1 MGTVLS
7 VAVAVGVPIIAGS
20 LIGLGLQDDVKGW
33 YKSLRKPKWCPPSW
47 VFGPMWAAL
56 YGMMGYASYLV
67 WQNGAPHLPLTLYGI
82 QLVMNLAWSPIF
94 FKAKEIGYSL
104 LDQVA
109 LLGVLSATII
119 EFNKVSPEAT
129 YLMLPYL
136 GWTVFAT
143 VLTVDIYRKN
153 PGNRG
158 NEPDQQARDAAYQAK
173 DAVQD
178 AANKV
183 QNKASELFNSSNS
196 SDAADD
202 AKSGLSKAGDKVK
215 EGADKAGNKAQQGYD
230 QAKEGAGKAGD
241 KAKEGADKAGNKAE
255 QGYDQAKGQANKAGD
270 QAKEGADKAG
280 NKAEHG
286 YDQAKG
292 QANKAGDQAKDGA
305 DRARSEANKASR

>member
-7 VAVAVGVPIIAGS
+7 VAVAVGVPIVVGG
-20 LIGLGLQDDVKGW
+20 LVGLGLQDEVKGW
-33 YKSLRKPKWCPPSW
+33 YKSLRKPKWTPPSW
-47 VFGPMWAAL
+47 VFGPMWTAL

-82 QLVMNLAWSPIF
+82 QLVLNLAWSPIF

-109 LLGVLSATII
+109 LLGVLSATIV
-119 EFNKVSPEAT
+119 EFNKVSPEAA

-173 DAVQD
+173 DAVSD

-183 QNKASELFNSSNS
+183 SNKASELFNSSKS
-196 SDAADD
+196 GDAADD
-202 AKSGLSKAGDKVK
+202 AKSGLNKAGDKVK
-215 EGADKAGNKAQQGYD
+215 EGANKAGDKAQQGYD
-230 QAKEGAGKAGD
+230 QAKEGASKAGD
-241 KAKEGADKAGNKAE
+241 KAKEGAD
-255 QGYDQAKGQANKAGD
+255 QAKGSANKAGD

-280 NKAEHG
+280 NKAQE
-286 YDQAKG
+286 
-292 QANKAGDQAKDGA
+292 GA
-305 DRARSEANKASR
+305 DKARSEANKASR